1 MTEYRAQPHPEG
13 GYVTGNYEP
22 RRVKAAGAIAP
33 VITAATITAGV
44 GALITLLVA
53 FGVPITTEQES
64 AILGLV
70 AVLGPIIV
78 AVVGA
83 RTTVEYTAGGEVI
96 RGAANE
102 GPTGEVVRPLGTLE
116 G

>member
-1 MTEYRAQPHPEG
+1 MTEFNGQHTG
-13 GYVTGNYEP
+13 DGFVVGNYEP
-22 RRVKAAGAIAP
+22 KRVKAAGAIAP

-53 FGVPITTEQES
+53 FGVPITVDQES

-83 RTTVEYTAGGEVI
+83 RTTVEYTARGEVI

>member
-1 MTEYRAQPHPEG
+1 MNEFNGHYVDG
-13 GYVTGNYEP
+13 GYVVGNYEP

-53 FGVPITTEQES
+53 FGVPITVDQES

-83 RTTVEYTAGGEVI
+83 RTTVEYTARGEVI
-96 RGAANE
+96 RGDANE

-116 G
+116 A

>member
-1 MTEYRAQPHPEG
+1 MTEFNGQNVG
-13 GYVTGNYEP
+13 DGFVVGNYEP
-22 RRVKAAGAIAP
+22 QRVKAAGAIAP

-44 GALITLLVA
+44 GALITLLVS
-53 FGVPITTEQES
+53 FGVPITVDQES

-83 RTTVEYTAGGEVI
+83 RTTVEYTARGEVI
-96 RGAANE
+96 RGDANE

>member
-1 MTEYRAQPHPEG
+1 MTEFNGQHSDDG
-13 GYVTGNYEP
+13 FVVGNYEP
-22 RRVKAAGAIAP
+22 ERVRAHGAIAP

-83 RTTVEYTAGGEVI
+83 RTTVEYTARGEVI
-96 RGAANE
+96 RGDANE
-102 GPTGEVVRPLGTLE
+102 GPTGEVIRPLGTLE

>member
-1 MTEYRAQPHPEG
+1 MS
-13 GYVTGNYEP
+13 YEP
-22 RRVKAAGAIAP
+22 KRLMSGATAP

-53 FGVPITTEQES
+53 FGVPITVDQES

-83 RTTVEYTAGGEVI
+83 RTTVEYTAGGDVL
-96 RGAANE
+96 RGDANE
-102 GPTGEVVRPLGTLE
+102 GPTGEVVRSLGSLE
-116 G
+116 VVTRAGIGPTPNTDAE